1 MIQHFLPIT
10 QNVTL
15 LGGGEVTPE
24 NLSECL
30 TRAPDLVAADG
41 GADLA
46 LGFGQRPLAV
56 VGDMDSVSDR
66 AREALGAQAFYE
78 TPDQDRT
85 DFDKALS
92 LIEAPLIL
100 GLGFMGKRMDHTL
113 AAFNTLIRQPDKPV
127 ILVGESDIVF
137 HLSRPLDI
145 TLPKDSAFALF
156 PMAKCRV
163 TSTGLKWPATGMEMA
178 PWARIGTSNI
188 VTGPRVSVQ
197 TDGPGMLV
205 IVPRTH
211 LDAVIAAVTA
221 ATAVS

>member
-1 MIQHFLPIT
+1 MIQHFLPFT

-15 LGGGEVTPE
+15 LGGGEVTSE
-24 NLSECL
+24 NLAECL
-30 TRAPDLVAADG
+30 ARAPDLVAADG
-41 GADLA
+41 GADVA
-46 LGFGQRPLAV
+46 LGFGHKPLAV
-56 VGDMDSVSDR
+56 VGDMDSVSGH
-66 AREALGAQAFYE
+66 ARMHLGAERFYE
-78 TPDQDRT
+78 TPDQERT

-92 LIEAPLIL
+92 LIKAPLIL
-100 GLGFMGKRMDHTL
+100 GLGFMGRRMDHTL

-145 TLPKDSAFALF
+145 VLPTGCGFALF

-163 TSTGLKWPATGMEMA
+163 TLTGLHWPATDMEMA

-205 IVPRTH
+205 IVPRAH
-211 LDAVIAAVTA
+211 LDAVIAAL
-221 ATAVS
+221 S